1 MAFVSPPPGRESLI
15 RPQLRLRS
23 RISPWQNRS
32 RADRFLQVAFTG
44 ARSALN
50 TTMVLLIGNYPLD
63 RQQSMQRFGRM
74 MLQGVNNSGI
84 AAKLIAPRARFGEF
98 RGAGSFVAKWLG
110 YIDKFV
116 LFPRQLQA
124 ALAKEKPSVVH
135 ICDHSNAMYEGWI
148 EHVPVV
154 VTCHDLLSVRGALSD
169 KTNSPASPTGKI
181 LQRWILRG
189 LRRADEV
196 VCDSQ
201 ATEADVCRLVSL
213 AAPSPQLELIR
224 LLLNYPSLH

>member
-32 RADRFLQVAFTG
+32 RADRFSQVAFTG
-44 ARSALN
+44 PRSALN
-50 TTMVLLIGNYPLD
+50 TSMVLLIGNYPLD
-63 RQQSMQRFGRM
+63 RQQSMQRFGTM
-74 MLQGVNNSGI
+74 MLQGLNNSGI
-84 AAKLIAPRARFGEF
+84 AAKLIAPRARFGKF

-124 ALAKEKPSVVH
+124 ALTKEKPSVVH

-148 EHVPVV
+148 EQVPVV
-154 VTCHDLLSVRGALSD
+154 VTCHDLLAVRGALGEETHGPTKPSGM
-169 KTNSPASPTGKI
+169 TVHRSNPREGISAS
-181 LQRWILRG
+181 
-189 LRRADEV
+189 RAG
-196 VCDSQ
+196 CTTQ
-201 ATEADVCRLVSL
+201 ATKADAHSLVTRAGAS
-213 AAPSPQLELIR
+213 Q
-224 LLLNYPSLH
+224 